1 VILLAKVMVF
11 APHPDDDIIGCGGSI
26 ARHIYQGEQVAIVY
40 LTSGE
45 AGSLRCDASRLAALR
60 ENEAQQAAQLLGT
73 SDLTF
78 LRYQDGYLEY
88 TQAGLDTIVG
98 LIRQFKPNRI
108 YLPHSQEAVPDHQT
122 TYRLVS
128 EGMRRAAGPWFQQGE
143 LKPWRVET
151 ILGYEVWTPLA
162 VIGHS
167 QDISEFMKLKLEA
180 LRMHQ
185 TQIESIRY
193 DEAVEGLNRYR
204 GVMTGLGTYCE
215 CFQLIRASL

>member
-1 VILLAKVMVF
+1 MAKVMVF

-98 LIRQFKPNRI
+98 LIRQLNPTGFICPTVRKPFPIIR
-108 YLPHSQEAVPDHQT
+108 
-122 TYRLVS
+122 
-128 EGMRRAAGPWFQQGE
+128 
-143 LKPWRVET
+143 
-151 ILGYEVWTPLA
+151 PL
-162 VIGHS
+162 I
-167 QDISEFMKLKLEA
+167 D
-180 LRMHQ
+180 
-185 TQIESIRY
+185 
-193 DEAVEGLNRYR
+193 
-204 GVMTGLGTYCE
+204 
-215 CFQLIRASL
+215 

>member
-1 VILLAKVMVF
+1 LEKVMVF

-26 ARHIYQGEQVAIVY
+26 ARHMSLGDQVAIVY

-45 AGSLRCDASRLAALR
+45 AGSLQCDASRLAALR
-60 ENEAQQAAQLLGT
+60 ENEARQAAQLLGVNE
-73 SDLTF
+73 LFF
-78 LRYQDGYLEY
+78 LRYPDGYLAY
-88 TQAGLDTIVG
+88 TQYGLDTMVD
-98 LIRQFKPNRI
+98 LIRRIRPNRV
-108 YLPHSQEAVPDHQT
+108 YLPHPQEAVPDHRT
-122 TYRLVS
+122 TYRLAI
-128 EGMRRAAGPWFQQGE
+128 EGIRRAAGPWFQQGE

-162 VIGHS
+162 VIGHG
-167 QDISEFMKLKLEA
+167 QDISEYMSLKLDA
-180 LRMHQ
+180 LRMHR
-185 TQIESIRY
+185 TQIESISY